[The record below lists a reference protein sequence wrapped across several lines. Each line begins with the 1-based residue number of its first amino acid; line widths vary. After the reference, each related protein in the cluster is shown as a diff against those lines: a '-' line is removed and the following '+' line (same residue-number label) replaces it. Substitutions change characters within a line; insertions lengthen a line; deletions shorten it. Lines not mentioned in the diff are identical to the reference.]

1 MPLRPTPSAE
11 AECRPSLRR
20 AEVTQSRSGPAISL
34 PPGYPSRRAKEQTI
48 MTPEL
53 LAQIKA
59 VVESGTVLV
68 LAVLGVGARGPA
80 RLAGIQAGVG
90 AGAVVGLAGLGGG
103 AGGPER
109 LAEIKAVVESGI
121 VLVLAVLGVGARG

>member
-1 MPLRPTPSAE
+1 
-11 AECRPSLRR
+11 
-20 AEVTQSRSGPAISL
+20 
-34 PPGYPSRRAKEQTI
+34 

-68 LAVLGVGARGPA
+68 LAVLGVGARGP
-80 RLAGIQAGVG
+80 
-90 AGAVVGLAGLGGG
+90 
-103 AGGPER
+103 ER

-121 VLVLAVLGVGARG
+121 VLVLAVLGVGARGY